1 MIIRHACPY
10 AVHYCTVHCL
20 QAISDQGVDRRLL
33 GPKLVGYTTVQ
44 YTAGHLWSGCGPVFS
59 GAKVGRVHYSANT
72 LSAGRLRSE
81 CGPAFAGAK
90 VGRVHYST
98 VLIRCLQA
106 VYGQNVDQHFTLQ
119 YNTNTL
125 CAGHLWSRCGPAF
138 AGAKADSTG
147 EWSQHSRATPGR
159 CFH

>member
-44 YTAGHLWSGCGPVFS
+44 YTAGHLWSGCGPVF
-59 GAKVGRVHYSANT
+59 
-72 LSAGRLRSE
+72 
-81 CGPAFAGAK
+81 AGAK

-98 VLIRCLQA
+98 VLIHCLQA
-106 VYGQNVDQHFTLQ
+106 VSGQNVDQHLLGLKLAEYTTVQ
-119 YNTNTL
+119 
-125 CAGHLWSRCGPAF
+125 C
-138 AGAKADSTG
+138 
-147 EWSQHSRATPGR
+147 
-159 CFH
+159 